1 MVASVKTPYSWKKGI
16 RIELG
21 LDPFPM
27 DNPGPHIDW
36 EYRAASTLGWACMC
50 GAIMVLWVLLAIQ

>member
-1 MVASVKTPYSWKKGI
+1 MKKESYSWRKGI

-27 DNPGPHIDW
+27 DNPGPHVDW
-36 EYRAASTLGWACMC
+36 EYRAVTTLAWTVIC
-50 GAIMVLWVLLAIQ
+50 GAIMILWAMK